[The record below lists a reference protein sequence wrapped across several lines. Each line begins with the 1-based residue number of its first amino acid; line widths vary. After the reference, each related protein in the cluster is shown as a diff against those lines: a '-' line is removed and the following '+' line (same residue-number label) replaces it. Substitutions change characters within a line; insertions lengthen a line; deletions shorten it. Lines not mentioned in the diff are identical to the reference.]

1 MAAQI
6 RNKVAYGLSEPLPVV
21 APAPIVAKRAPTT
34 SDFAP
39 IGQLWIEPV
48 NSSGSAVNSAW
59 ILTSIISNSATWQL
73 IESAGGAGVFSSLTV
88 TPGPISLTG
97 TTSINT
103 SGSAVTTIGTGGTGA
118 VNIGNATGNTAVTG
132 SLGTTTTLTAG
143 TGITSTTGNIVASAG
158 NISATLGSLSAGTTV
173 TAGTGITATTGN
185 IVATDGNI
193 SATAANRR
201 VTGTGV
207 YASGDAGGVAGTT
220 GLTNLANSAVSTGIM
235 TINST
240 TANPGANA
248 GYIQMYL
255 GSVAIYVPYFTDIA
269 P

>member
-48 NSSGSAVNSAW
+48 NSSGAAVNSAW

-73 IESAGGAGVFSSLTV
+73 IEYAGGAGVFSSLTV

-118 VNIGNATGNTAVTG
+118 VNIGNATGNTAITG
-132 SLGTTTTLTAG
+132 TLT
-143 TGITSTTGNIVASAG
+143 TSA
-158 NISATLGSLSAGTTV
+158 
-173 TAGTGITATTGN
+173 GITATTGN

-193 SATAANRR
+193 TATAANRR

-248 GYIQMYL
+248 GYLQMYL
-255 GSVAIYVPYFTDIA
+255 GSTTIFIPYFTDIA